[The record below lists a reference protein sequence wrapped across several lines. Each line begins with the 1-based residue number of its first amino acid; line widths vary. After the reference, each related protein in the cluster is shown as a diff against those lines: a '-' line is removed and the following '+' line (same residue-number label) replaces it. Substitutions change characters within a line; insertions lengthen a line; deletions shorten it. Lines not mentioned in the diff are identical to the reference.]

1 MYSPELANWSK
12 GRGSSAA
19 FADLFLDRVEGRA
32 AATARNYFRVGS
44 KVEGW
49 VLTGKRFRWDGVSL
63 GWGFAGRG
71 SRWDVVSLGLVG
83 AGLANSLEIVFVSI
97 KFVM

>member
-1 MYSPELANWSK
+1 M
-12 GRGSSAA
+12 
-19 FADLFLDRVEGRA
+19 DRVEGRDA
-32 AATARNYFRVGS
+32 AAGGNYFCIGS

-49 VLTGKRFRWDGVSL
+49 GLTGTGFRWDGVSM
-63 GWGFAGRG
+63 GCGFAVMG